1 MADYDHMS
9 KDELVAEI
17 ERLHARLDEANA
29 ANVAKEV
36 FLSNMSH
43 DIRTPMNAILGMA
56 ALAQKHIDEKTRV
69 ADALGKI
76 QTAGRHLLELIND
89 VLDMSRI
96 NSGKLRLV
104 SERFA
109 LGDLIHDISI
119 IIKPQMT
126 QKGHNWSFKAENIQA
141 EALLGDALRLRQIY
155 VNIIS
160 NAIKYTSAGGDIR
173 ISLSEELE
181 GELCRLNF
189 SCVDNGIG
197 MSPEFL
203 TRVFEP
209 FERAQH
215 SGTSGIE
222 GTGVGM
228 SIVKKLVEALGG
240 EIGVASEQGK
250 GTRVD
255 ISIPL
260 SYEHLE
266 LDLAPLKGKRL
277 LIIENDEETRSAYQL
292 YLGEYDLDYSL
303 VRSAAEALSE
313 LTLAEFENK
322 KYDLA
327 VIGESIQNSQN
338 PLDIAEYLQK
348 SRPQLPLMLVSSAD
362 WEKTEYQAQRSGI
375 RSFVPLPIFRKSLIN
390 ALSGVLKSVDGGQ
403 NASDNPDLTGKGI
416 LLVEDNFINREI
428 AMEIL
433 ASTNA
438 AVECAEN
445 GKQALEMFA
454 ASEPK
459 HYDIILMDIQMP
471 VMDGYTAASSI
482 RALDRNDAAA
492 VPIYAMT
499 ANTFQE
505 DIDKA
510 LAAGMNGHI
519 AKPIDINALMQVL
532 RRVAGA

>member
-1 MADYDHMS
+1 
-9 KDELVAEI
+9 
-17 ERLHARLDEANA
+17 
-29 ANVAKEV
+29 
-36 FLSNMSH
+36 
-43 DIRTPMNAILGMA
+43 
-56 ALAQKHIDEKTRV
+56 
-69 ADALGKI
+69 
-76 QTAGRHLLELIND
+76 

-109 LGDLIHDISI
+109 LGDLMHDILI

-126 QKGHNWSFKAENIQA
+126 QKGHSWSFKAENIRA
-141 EALLGDALRLRQIY
+141 EALLGDALRLRQTY

-160 NAIKYTSAGGDIR
+160 NAVKYTPAGGDIR

-197 MSPEFL
+197 MSQEFL
-203 TRVFEP
+203 SRIFEP

-240 EIGVASEQGK
+240 EIRIASEQDV

-266 LDLAPLKGKRL
+266 MDLAPLKGKRL
-277 LIIENDEETRSAYQL
+277 LIIENDEETRAAYQL
-292 YLGEYDLDYSL
+292 YLGECNLDYSL

-313 LTLAEFENK
+313 LTSAEFENK

-327 VIGESIQNSQN
+327 VIGEKIQNSQN

-348 SRPQLPLMLVSSAD
+348 SQPQLPLMLVSSAD
-362 WEKTEYQAQRSGI
+362 WEKIEYQAQRSGI
-375 RSFVPLPIFRKSLIN
+375 FSFVPLPIFRKSLIN
-390 ALSGVLKSVDGGQ
+390 ALADALKG
-403 NASDNPDLTGKGI
+403 ASDGQSSSDSPDLTGKCI
-416 LLVEDNFINREI
+416 LLVEDNLINREI
-428 AMEIL
+428 AKDIL
-433 ASTNA
+433 ASINA
-438 AVECAEN
+438 TVECAED
-445 GKQALEMFA
+445 GKQALDMFL
-454 ASEPK
+454 ASEPA

-471 VMDGYTAASSI
+471 VMDGYSAARSI
-482 RALDRNDAAA
+482 RALNRSDAAA
-492 VPIYAMT
+492 IPIYAMT